1 MRLLLTSLAIA
12 LATSSVAAAAPE
24 PADRG
29 IVPGTELEVP
39 SAERVELARQ
49 FVALTGAA
57 YNPLGGIDADMW
69 SQAASEIP
77 DQSARADAEQKV
89 KQLLATLEPM
99 VGQLMPI
106 IERSYALAYAREFSA
121 DELRQMIA
129 FVQTPAGKHF
139 MSEWG
144 AVESDDAIVDAEGRL
159 WEAVGPVMQEM
170 REVLCAERTAQRI
183 ASGDVKAKCPLT
195 SEPDTASG

>member
-1 MRLLLTSLAIA
+1 MKLVLTALAIA
-12 LATSSVAAAAPE
+12 LATSTVAAAAPD

-29 IVPGTELEVP
+29 VVPGTELEVP
-39 SAERVELARQ
+39 SADRVELARK

-57 YNPLGGIDADMW
+57 HNPLADIDAGMW
-69 SQAASEIP
+69 QQAASEIP
-77 DQSARADAEQKV
+77 DKSARADAEQKV
-89 KQLLATLEPM
+89 RQLLAGVQPT
-99 VGQLMPI
+99 VSQLMPI
-106 IERSYALAYAREFSA
+106 IEKSYALSYAREFTA

-129 FVQTPAGKHF
+129 FVETPAGKHF

-144 AVESDDAIVDAEGRL
+144 VVESDDAIMDAQGRL

-183 ASGDVKAKCPLT
+183 ASGDVKAKCPLA
-195 SEPDTASG
+195 SEPETASG